1 MIDKLQIKNKLFSN
15 VDSPSKIRELEEKG
29 WSRELMLRKPPFP
42 DNSERNTVY
51 TAKVEAHIEQS
62 LFLWEKDNMPK
73 ITNYTSNING
83 YYYDNPDFRPYL
95 TTLPVKQG
103 VKIKGAVLL
112 CAGGAFQFRGDYT
125 DSIPTA
131 EELNKLGF
139 QCFIVDYR
147 LRPYTQQEGALDLAR
162 AVRFVRK
169 NAKVYGINANHI
181 AVMGFSAGGIQCGEM
196 LLNFDGQING
206 KSLDKSY
213 KPDSLDKISANVSA
227 DGMIY
232 SFYGVLSIAS
242 KDVNELK
249 RGDLPPTYFCY
260 GTRDP
265 FVSEFEANIKCL
277 IQAGVEVETHI
288 MKDWS
293 HGYGAQGDW
302 ITKYAQWLEKIFSRN
317 K

>member
-1 MIDKLQIKNKLFSN
+1 M
-15 VDSPSKIRELEEKG
+15 
-29 WSRELMLRKPPFP
+29 KPI
-42 DNSERNTVY
+42 S
-51 TAKVEAHIEQS
+51 
-62 LFLWEKDNMPK
+62 
-73 ITNYTSNING
+73 
-83 YYYDNPDFRPYL
+83 
-95 TTLPVKQG
+95 
-103 VKIKGAVLL
+103 
-112 CAGGAFQFRGDYT
+112 
-125 DSIPTA
+125 
-131 EELNKLGF
+131 
-139 QCFIVDYR
+139 IVD
-147 LRPYTQQEGALDLAR
+147 QGS
-162 AVRFVRK
+162 F
-169 NAKVYGINANHI
+169 
-181 AVMGFSAGGIQCGEM
+181 MAGGIQCGEM

-288 MKDWS
+288 MKDWP